1 MLIIT
6 DTTKLEEALRIHRR
20 EFAHMSLVPTMG
32 NLHEGHLKLVNQA
45 SKISDFVC
53 VSIFVNPLQFGPK
66 EDYSSYP
73 RTLDED
79 ISKLENTD
87 CSLLFL
93 PESKDLLLNI
103 RECKADPYLSSILCG
118 RTRTNHF
125 DGVVTIV
132 NRLFELFKPKSTYFG
147 EKDYQQLMIIK
158 EFVARHDLNIKIQG
172 IPTEREE
179 SGLAKSSRNKYLS
192 NDEKEKATLIYSS
205 LCKVRQSILD
215 FSSLDQAIYEAIE
228 LLEENSFKVDYFEAR
243 SGVSL
248 KSTSN
253 LENAILFCAATI
265 NNVRLID
272 NLKVC

>member
-1 MLIIT
+1 MLIIS
-6 DTTKLEEALRIHRR
+6 DIAELEEALRIHRR
-20 EFAHMSLVPTMG
+20 EFKHLSLVPTMG

-45 SKISDFVC
+45 SEISDFVC

-66 EDYSSYP
+66 EDYSAYP

-79 ISKLENTD
+79 ISQLENTN

-118 RTRTNHF
+118 KTRTNHF

-132 NRLFELFKPKSTYFG
+132 NRLFELFKPRSTYFG

-158 EFVARHDLNIKIQG
+158 EFVTRDDLNIKIEG
-172 IPTEREE
+172 ISTEREE

-192 NDEKEKATLIYSS
+192 NDEKEKATLIYRS
-205 LCKVRQSILD
+205 LCKARHSILD
-215 FSSLDQAIYEAIE
+215 LSSLDQALEEAIE

-243 SGVSL
+243 SRVSL
-248 KSTSN
+248 KSSN
-253 LENAILFCAATI
+253 DLEDIILFCAATI

-272 NLKVC
+272 NLKV

>member
-1 MLIIT
+1 MLIIS
-6 DTTKLEEALRIHRR
+6 DIAELEEALRIHRR
-20 EFAHMSLVPTMG
+20 EFKHLSLVPTMG
-32 NLHEGHLKLVNQA
+32 NLHEGHLKLVNRA
-45 SKISDFVC
+45 SEISDFVC

-66 EDYSSYP
+66 EDYSAYP

-79 ISKLENTD
+79 INKLENTN

-118 RTRTNHF
+118 KTRTNHF

-158 EFVARHDLNIKIQG
+158 EFITRNDLNIRIEG
-172 IPTEREE
+172 ISTEREE

-192 NDEKEKATLIYSS
+192 NDEKEKAALIYKS

-215 FSSLDQAIYEAIE
+215 LSSLDQALDEAIE

-243 SGVSL
+243 SRVSL
-248 KSTSN
+248 KSSN
-253 LENAILFCAATI
+253 DLEEIILFCAATI

-272 NLKVC
+272 NLKV

>member
-1 MLIIT
+1 MLIIS
-6 DTTKLEEALRIHRR
+6 DIAELEEALRIHRR
-20 EFAHMSLVPTMG
+20 KFKQISLVATMG
-32 NLHEGHLKLVNQA
+32 YLHEGHLKLVNQA
-45 SKISDFVC
+45 SEISDFVC

-66 EDYSSYP
+66 EDYSAYP

-79 ISKLENTD
+79 ISKLENTN

-118 RTRTNHF
+118 KSRTNHF

-158 EFVARHDLNIKIQG
+158 EFITRNDLNIRIEG
-172 IPTEREE
+172 ISTEREE

-192 NDEKEKATLIYSS
+192 NDEKEKAALIYKS
-205 LCKVRQSILD
+205 LCKARHSILD
-215 FSSLDQAIYEAIE
+215 LSSLDQALEEAIE

-243 SGVSL
+243 SRVSL
-248 KSTSN
+248 KSSSD
-253 LENAILFCAATI
+253 LEEIILFCAATI

-272 NLKVC
+272 NLKV

>member
-1 MLIIT
+1 MLIIS
-6 DTTKLEEALRIHRR
+6 DIAELEEALRIHRR
-20 EFAHMSLVPTMG
+20 EFKHLSLVPTMG
-32 NLHEGHLKLVNQA
+32 NLHEGHLKLVNEA
-45 SKISDFVC
+45 SEISDFVC

-66 EDYSSYP
+66 EDYSAYP

-79 ISKLENTD
+79 IIKLENTN

-118 RTRTNHF
+118 KTRTNHF

-158 EFVARHDLNIKIQG
+158 EFITRHDLNIKIEG

-192 NDEKEKATLIYSS
+192 NDEKEKATLIYRS

-215 FSSLDQAIYEAIE
+215 LSSLDQAIYEAIE
-228 LLEENSFKVDYFEAR
+228 LLEENTFKVDYFEAR
-243 SGVSL
+243 SRVSL
-248 KSTSN
+248 KSSN
-253 LENAILFCAATI
+253 DLEDVILFCAATI

-272 NLKVC
+272 NLKV

>member
-1 MLIIT
+1 MLIIS
-6 DTTKLEEALRIHRR
+6 DIAELEEALRIHRR
-20 EFAHMSLVPTMG
+20 KFKHISLVPTMG

-45 SKISDFVC
+45 SEISYFVC

-66 EDYSSYP
+66 EDYSAYP

-79 ISKLENTD
+79 ISKLENTN

-118 RTRTNHF
+118 KTRTNHF

-158 EFVARHDLNIKIQG
+158 EFVTRHDLNINIEG
-172 IPTEREE
+172 ISTEREE

-192 NDEKEKATLIYSS
+192 NDEKEKATLIYRS

-215 FSSLDQAIYEAIE
+215 SSSLGQAICEAIE

-243 SGVSL
+243 SRFSL
-248 KSTSN
+248 KSSN
-253 LENAILFCAATI
+253 DLEDVILFCATTI

-272 NLKVC
+272 NLKV

>member
-1 MLIIT
+1 MLILSDIAE
-6 DTTKLEEALRIHRR
+6 LEEALRIHRR
-20 EFAHMSLVPTMG
+20 EFKHLSLVPTMG

-45 SKISDFVC
+45 SEISDFVC

-66 EDYSSYP
+66 EDYSAYP

-79 ISKLENTD
+79 IIKLENTN

-118 RTRTNHF
+118 KTRTNHF

-158 EFVARHDLNIKIQG
+158 EFVARHDLNINIEG
-172 IPTEREE
+172 ISTEREE

-192 NDEKEKATLIYSS
+192 NDEKAKATLIYRS

-215 FSSLDQAIYEAIE
+215 LSSLDQALDEAIE
-228 LLEENSFKVDYFEAR
+228 LLEKNSFKVDYFEAR
-243 SGVSL
+243 SRVSL
-248 KSTSN
+248 KSPN
-253 LENAILFCAATI
+253 DLEDIILFCAATI

-272 NLKVC
+272 NLKV

>member
-1 MLIIT
+1 MLIIS
-6 DTTKLEEALRIHRR
+6 DIAELEEALRIHRR
-20 EFAHMSLVPTMG
+20 EFKHISLVPTMG

-45 SKISDFVC
+45 SEISDFVC

-66 EDYSSYP
+66 EDYSAYP

-79 ISKLENTD
+79 ISQLENTN

-118 RTRTNHF
+118 KTRTNHF

-132 NRLFELFKPKSTYFG
+132 NRLFEIFKPKSTYFG

-158 EFVARHDLNIKIQG
+158 EFITRNDLNIRIEG
-172 IPTEREE
+172 ISTEREE

-192 NDEKEKATLIYSS
+192 NDEKEKAALIYKS
-205 LCKVRQSILD
+205 LCKARHSILD
-215 FSSLDQAIYEAIE
+215 LSSLDQALEEAIE

-243 SGVSL
+243 SRVSL
-248 KSTSN
+248 KSSN
-253 LENAILFCAATI
+253 DLEEIILFCAATI

-272 NLKVC
+272 NLKV

>member
-1 MLIIT
+1 MLIIS
-6 DTTKLEEALRIHRR
+6 DIAELEEALRIHRR
-20 EFAHMSLVPTMG
+20 KFKHISVVPTMG
-32 NLHEGHLKLVNQA
+32 NVHEGHLKLVNQA
-45 SKISDFVC
+45 SEISDFVC

-66 EDYSSYP
+66 EDYSAYP

-79 ISKLENTD
+79 ISKLENTN
-87 CSLLFL
+87 CSLVFL
-93 PESKDLLLNI
+93 PESKDLLRNI
-103 RECKADPYLSSILCG
+103 RECKAAPYLSSILCG
-118 RTRTNHF
+118 KTRKNHF

-158 EFVARHDLNIKIQG
+158 EFVARHDLNIKIEG
-172 IPTEREE
+172 ISTEREE

-192 NDEKEKATLIYSS
+192 NDEKEKAALIYKS

-215 FSSLDQAIYEAIE
+215 LSSLDQALEEAIE

-243 SGVSL
+243 SRVSL
-248 KSTSN
+248 KSSN
-253 LENAILFCAATI
+253 DLEEIILFCAATI

-272 NLKVC
+272 NLKV

>member
-1 MLIIT
+1 MLIIS
-6 DTTKLEEALRIHRR
+6 DTAELEETLRIHRR
-20 EFAHMSLVPTMG
+20 KFKHISLVPTMG

-45 SKISDFVC
+45 SEISDFVC

-66 EDYSSYP
+66 EDYSAYP

-79 ISKLENTD
+79 ISKLENTN

-93 PESKDLLLNI
+93 PESKDLLRNI

-118 RTRTNHF
+118 KTRTNHF

-158 EFVARHDLNIKIQG
+158 EFVTRHDLNIKIEG
-172 IPTEREE
+172 ISTEREE

-192 NDEKEKATLIYSS
+192 NDEKEKATLIYRS

-215 FSSLDQAIYEAIE
+215 LSSLDQAICEAIE

-243 SGVSL
+243 SRVSL
-248 KSTSN
+248 KSSN
-253 LENAILFCAATI
+253 DLEDIILFCAATI

-272 NLKVC
+272 NLKV

>member
-1 MLIIT
+1 MLIIS
-6 DTTKLEEALRIHRR
+6 DTAELEETLRIHRR
-20 EFAHMSLVPTMG
+20 KFKHISLVPTMG

-45 SKISDFVC
+45 SEISDFVC

-66 EDYSSYP
+66 EDYSAYP

-79 ISKLENTD
+79 ISKLENTN

-103 RECKADPYLSSILCG
+103 RECKADSYLSSILCG
-118 RTRTNHF
+118 KTRTNHF

-158 EFVARHDLNIKIQG
+158 EFVARHDLNINIEG
-172 IPTEREE
+172 ISTEREE

-192 NDEKEKATLIYSS
+192 NDEKAKATLIYRS

-215 FSSLDQAIYEAIE
+215 LSSLDQALDEAIE
-228 LLEENSFKVDYFEAR
+228 LLEKNSFKVDYFEAR
-243 SGVSL
+243 SRVSL
-248 KSTSN
+248 KSPN
-253 LENAILFCAATI
+253 DLEDIILFCAATI

-272 NLKVC
+272 NLKV

>member
-1 MLIIT
+1 MLIIS
-6 DTTKLEEALRIHRR
+6 DIAELEEALRIHRR
-20 EFAHMSLVPTMG
+20 EFKHISLVPTMG

-45 SKISDFVC
+45 SEISDFVC

-66 EDYSSYP
+66 EDYSAYP

-79 ISKLENTD
+79 ISKLENTN

-118 RTRTNHF
+118 KTRTNHF

-158 EFVARHDLNIKIQG
+158 EFVTRQDLNIKIEG

-192 NDEKEKATLIYSS
+192 HDEKVKATLIYKS

-215 FSSLDQAIYEAIE
+215 LSSLDQALDEAIE

-243 SGVSL
+243 SRVSL
-248 KSTSN
+248 KSSN
-253 LENAILFCAATI
+253 DLEDIILFCAATI

-272 NLKVC
+272 NLKV

>member
-1 MLIIT
+1 MLIIS
-6 DTTKLEEALRIHRR
+6 DIAELEEALRIHRR
-20 EFAHMSLVPTMG
+20 EFKHLSLVPTMG

-45 SKISDFVC
+45 SEISDFVC

-66 EDYSSYP
+66 EDYSAYP

-79 ISKLENTD
+79 ITKLENTN

-93 PESKDLLLNI
+93 PESKDLLANI
-103 RECKADPYLSSILCG
+103 IECKADPYLSSILCG
-118 RTRTNHF
+118 KTRTNHF

-158 EFVARHDLNIKIQG
+158 EFITRNDLNIRIEG
-172 IPTEREE
+172 ISTEREE

-192 NDEKEKATLIYSS
+192 NDEKEKATLIYRS

-215 FSSLDQAIYEAIE
+215 LSSLDQAICEAIE

-243 SGVSL
+243 SRVSL
-248 KSTSN
+248 KSTN
-253 LENAILFCAATI
+253 DLEEIILFCAATI

-272 NLKVC
+272 NLKV

>member
-1 MLIIT
+1 MLIIS
-6 DTTKLEEALRIHRR
+6 DTAELEEALRIHRR
-20 EFAHMSLVPTMG
+20 KFKHISLVPTMG

-45 SKISDFVC
+45 NEISDFVC

-66 EDYSSYP
+66 EDYSAYP

-79 ISKLENTD
+79 ISKLENTN

-93 PESKDLLLNI
+93 PESKDLLRNI

-118 RTRTNHF
+118 KTRKNHF

-158 EFVARHDLNIKIQG
+158 EFVARHDLNIKIEG
-172 IPTEREE
+172 ISTEREE

-192 NDEKEKATLIYSS
+192 NDEKEKATLIYKS

-215 FSSLDQAIYEAIE
+215 LSSLDQAICEAIE

-243 SGVSL
+243 SRVSL
-248 KSTSN
+248 KSSN
-253 LENAILFCAATI
+253 DLS
-265 NNVRLID
+265 LIHI
-272 NLKVC
+272 

>member
-1 MLIIT
+1 MLIIS
-6 DTTKLEEALRIHRR
+6 DIAELEEALRIHRR
-20 EFAHMSLVPTMG
+20 EFKHLSLVPTMG

-45 SKISDFVC
+45 SEISDFVC

-66 EDYSSYP
+66 EDYSAYP

-79 ISKLENTD
+79 ISKLENTN

-118 RTRTNHF
+118 KTRTNHF

-158 EFVARHDLNIKIQG
+158 EFVNRHDLNIKIEG

-192 NDEKEKATLIYSS
+192 HDEKAKATLIYRS

-215 FSSLDQAIYEAIE
+215 LSSLDQAICEAIE

-243 SGVSL
+243 SRVSL
-248 KSTSN
+248 KSTN
-253 LENAILFCAATI
+253 DLEEIILFCAATI

-272 NLKVC
+272 NLKV

>member
-1 MLIIT
+1 MLIIS
-6 DTTKLEEALRIHRR
+6 DTVELEEALRIHRR
-20 EFAHMSLVPTMG
+20 EFKHISLVPTMG
-32 NLHEGHLKLVNQA
+32 NLHEGHIKLVNQA
-45 SKISDFVC
+45 SEISDFVC

-66 EDYSSYP
+66 EDYSAYP

-79 ISKLENTD
+79 ISKLENTN

-103 RECKADPYLSSILCG
+103 QECKADPYLSSILCG
-118 RTRTNHF
+118 KTRTNHF

-132 NRLFELFKPKSTYFG
+132 NKLFELFKPKSTYFG

-158 EFVARHDLNIKIQG
+158 EFVTRYDLNIKIEG
-172 IPTEREE
+172 IPTEREK

-192 NDEKEKATLIYSS
+192 NDEKEKATLIYRS

-215 FSSLDQAIYEAIE
+215 LSSLDQAIYEAIE

-243 SGVSL
+243 SRVSL
-248 KSTSN
+248 KSTYD
-253 LENAILFCAATI
+253 LEDAILFCAATI
-265 NNVRLID
+265 NKVRLID
-272 NLKVC
+272 NLKV

>member
-1 MLIIT
+1 MLIIS
-6 DTTKLEEALRIHRR
+6 DIAELEEALRIHRT
-20 EFAHMSLVPTMG
+20 ECKHLSLVPTMG

-45 SKISDFVC
+45 SEISDFVC

-66 EDYSSYP
+66 EDYIAYP

-79 ISKLENTD
+79 ISKLENTN

-118 RTRTNHF
+118 KTRTNHF

-158 EFVARHDLNIKIQG
+158 EFITRNDLNIKIEG
-172 IPTEREE
+172 ISTEREE

-192 NDEKEKATLIYSS
+192 SDEKEKATLIYKS

-215 FSSLDQAIYEAIE
+215 LSSLDQALDEAIE

-243 SGVSL
+243 SRVSL
-248 KSTSN
+248 KSSN
-253 LENAILFCAATI
+253 DLEEIILFCAATI

-272 NLKVC
+272 NLKV

>member
-1 MLIIT
+1 MLIIS
-6 DTTKLEEALRIHRR
+6 DIAELEEALRIHRR
-20 EFAHMSLVPTMG
+20 EFKHLSLVPTMG

-45 SKISDFVC
+45 SEISDFVC

-66 EDYSSYP
+66 EDYSAYP

-79 ISKLENTD
+79 ISKLENTN

-118 RTRTNHF
+118 KTRTNHF

-158 EFVARHDLNIKIQG
+158 EFITRNDLNIKIEG
-172 IPTEREE
+172 ISTEREG

-192 NDEKEKATLIYSS
+192 NDEKEKATLIYKS

-215 FSSLDQAIYEAIE
+215 LSSLDQALDEAIE

-243 SGVSL
+243 SRVSL
-248 KSTSN
+248 KSTN
-253 LENAILFCAATI
+253 DLEEIILFCAASI

-272 NLKVC
+272 NLKV

>member
-1 MLIIT
+1 MLIIS
-6 DTTKLEEALRIHRR
+6 DTAELEEALRIHRR
-20 EFAHMSLVPTMG
+20 KFKHISLVPTMG

-45 SKISDFVC
+45 SEISDFVC

-66 EDYSSYP
+66 EDYSTYP

-79 ISKLENTD
+79 ISKLENTN

-103 RECKADPYLSSILCG
+103 RECKADPYFSSILCG
-118 RTRTNHF
+118 KTRANHF

-158 EFVARHDLNIKIQG
+158 EFVARDDLNIKIEG
-172 IPTEREE
+172 ISTEREE

-192 NDEKEKATLIYSS
+192 NDEKAKATLIYRS

-215 FSSLDQAIYEAIE
+215 LSSLDQALDEAIE

-243 SGVSL
+243 SRVSL
-248 KSTSN
+248 KSSN
-253 LENAILFCAATI
+253 DLEDIILFCAATI

-272 NLKVC
+272 NLKV

>member
-1 MLIIT
+1 MLIIS
-6 DTTKLEEALRIHRR
+6 DIAELEEALRIHRR
-20 EFAHMSLVPTMG
+20 EFKHISLVPTMG

-45 SKISDFVC
+45 SEISDFVC

-66 EDYSSYP
+66 EDYSAYP

-79 ISKLENTD
+79 ISQLENTN

-118 RTRTNHF
+118 KTRTNHF

-158 EFVARHDLNIKIQG
+158 EFITRNDLNIRIEG
-172 IPTEREE
+172 ISTEREE

-192 NDEKEKATLIYSS
+192 NDEKEKAALIYKS
-205 LCKVRQSILD
+205 LCKARHSILD
-215 FSSLDQAIYEAIE
+215 LSSLDQALEEAIE

-243 SGVSL
+243 SRVSL
-248 KSTSN
+248 KSSN
-253 LENAILFCAATI
+253 DLEEIILFCAATI

-272 NLKVC
+272 NLKV

>member
-1 MLIIT
+1 MLIIS
-6 DTTKLEEALRIHRR
+6 DIAELEEALRIHRR
-20 EFAHMSLVPTMG
+20 EFKHLSLVPTMG

-45 SKISDFVC
+45 SEISDFVC

-66 EDYSSYP
+66 EDYSAYP

-79 ISKLENTD
+79 ISKLENTN

-118 RTRTNHF
+118 KTRTNHF

-158 EFVARHDLNIKIQG
+158 EFITRNDLNIKIEG
-172 IPTEREE
+172 ISTEREE

-192 NDEKEKATLIYSS
+192 NDEKEKATLIYKS

-215 FSSLDQAIYEAIE
+215 LSSLDQALDEAIE

-243 SGVSL
+243 SRVSL
-248 KSTSN
+248 KSTN
-253 LENAILFCAATI
+253 DLEEIILFCAATI

-272 NLKVC
+272 NLKV

>member
-1 MLIIT
+1 MLIIS
-6 DTTKLEEALRIHRR
+6 DIAELEEALRIHRR
-20 EFAHMSLVPTMG
+20 KFKHISLVPTMG

-45 SKISDFVC
+45 SEISDFVC

-66 EDYSSYP
+66 EDYSAYP

-79 ISKLENTD
+79 ISKLENTN

-118 RTRTNHF
+118 KTRTNHF

-158 EFVARHDLNIKIQG
+158 EFVTRDDLNIKIEG
-172 IPTEREE
+172 ISTEREE

-192 NDEKEKATLIYSS
+192 NDEKEKAALIYKS
-205 LCKVRQSILD
+205 LCKARHSILD
-215 FSSLDQAIYEAIE
+215 LSSLDQALEEAIE

-243 SGVSL
+243 SRVSL
-248 KSTSN
+248 KSSN
-253 LENAILFCAATI
+253 DLEEIILFCAATI

-272 NLKVC
+272 NLKV

>member
-1 MLIIT
+1 MLIIS
-6 DTTKLEEALRIHRR
+6 DIAELEEALRIHRR
-20 EFAHMSLVPTMG
+20 EFKHISLVPTMG
-32 NLHEGHLKLVNQA
+32 NLHEGHLKLVNRA
-45 SKISDFVC
+45 GKISDFVC

-66 EDYSSYP
+66 EDYSAYP

-79 ISKLENTD
+79 ISKLENTN

-118 RTRTNHF
+118 KTRTNHF

-158 EFVARHDLNIKIQG
+158 EFITRNDLNIKIKG
-172 IPTEREE
+172 ISTEREE

-192 NDEKEKATLIYSS
+192 NDEKEKATLIYKS

-215 FSSLDQAIYEAIE
+215 LSSLDQALEEAIE

-243 SGVSL
+243 SRVSL
-248 KSTSN
+248 KSSN
-253 LENAILFCAATI
+253 DLEDIILFCAATI

-272 NLKVC
+272 NLKV

>member
-1 MLIIT
+1 MLIIS
-6 DTTKLEEALRIHRR
+6 DIAELEEALRIHRR
-20 EFAHMSLVPTMG
+20 EFKHLSLVPTMG

-45 SKISDFVC
+45 SEISDFVC

-66 EDYSSYP
+66 EDYSAYP

-79 ISKLENTD
+79 ISKLENTN

-118 RTRTNHF
+118 KTRTNHF

-147 EKDYQQLMIIK
+147 EKDYQQLIIIK
-158 EFVARHDLNIKIQG
+158 EFITRYDLNIRIEG
-172 IPTEREE
+172 ISTEREE

-192 NDEKEKATLIYSS
+192 NDEKEKATLIYKS

-215 FSSLDQAIYEAIE
+215 LSSLDQALDEAIE

-243 SGVSL
+243 SRVSL
-248 KSTSN
+248 KSSN
-253 LENAILFCAATI
+253 DLEEIILFCAATI

-272 NLKVC
+272 NLKV